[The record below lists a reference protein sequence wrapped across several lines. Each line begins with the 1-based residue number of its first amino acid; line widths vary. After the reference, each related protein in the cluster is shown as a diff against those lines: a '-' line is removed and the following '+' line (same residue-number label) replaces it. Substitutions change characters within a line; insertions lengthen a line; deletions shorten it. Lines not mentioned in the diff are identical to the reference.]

1 MGKQAILK
9 FYDKYFQSIFV
20 QVRELTHPT
29 VQVSNL
35 IYFVHNTY
43 FYLS

>member
-9 FYDKYFQSIFV
+9 LYDEYCQTILV
-20 QVRELTHPT
+20 QVRELTQPT

-35 IYFVHNTY
+35 LYFVHNTY